1 MHRITSKSID
11 ASAISRQI
19 IRFLR
24 IRPDTEKPP
33 EENFRRSLSVCDNL
47 RDSMKPMPK
56 NTEPMV
62 AADYVELIRSA
73 AVYDVA
79 SKTPLDLARN
89 LSLRLGNRILLKR
102 EDLQSIFS
110 FKLRG
115 AYNKLTTLPQDTL
128 EAGIICS
135 SAGNHA
141 QGVALAAQRKGI
153 RAVVV
158 MPVTTPSIKVEAVKT
173 LGGEVVLHG
182 DTYDDAY
189 THARE
194 LEKEQELTFIHPFD
208 DPDVIAGQGTIGMEI
223 LEQTDETISAVFVP
237 IGGGGLISGIAA
249 YIKGVNPDIRIIGV
263 EPEDSAAM
271 RDSLAAGKPIVLDHV
286 GIFADGVAVRRVG
299 EETFRLC
306 QELVDDIVTVDTDQI
321 CAAIRDIFEDTRSIV
336 EPAGALAVAGAKK
349 YLGDNETA
357 DETFVVINCGANVN
371 FDRLRHIAERAAV
384 GEQREMLLAVEIPE
398 EKGSFRAF
406 CNALGRRSITE
417 FNYRYSDSSKAHIF
431 VGVELRHGHVER
443 QELINKLHGLGYPL
457 EDLSDNELAKLHVRH
472 MVGGTGTG
480 IENERL
486 FRFEFPER
494 PGALLD
500 FLQAVGTDWNISL
513 FHYRNH
519 GSDHGRILAGIQ
531 VPPEEAQELE
541 SHLSKLG
548 YAHWEESNNPA
559 YAMFLA

>member
-1 MHRITSKSID
+1 
-11 ASAISRQI
+11 
-19 IRFLR
+19 
-24 IRPDTEKPP
+24 
-33 EENFRRSLSVCDNL
+33 
-47 RDSMKPMPK
+47 
-56 NTEPMV
+56 MV
-62 AADYVELIRSA
+62 ADYVELIRNA
-73 AVYDVA
+73 AVYEVA

-89 LSLRLGNRILLKR
+89 LSLRLGNRILMKR
-102 EDLQSIFS
+102 EDLQSVFS

-115 AYNKLTTLPQDTL
+115 AYNKLSAMPQDVL

-135 SAGNHA
+135 SAGNHG

-153 RAVVV
+153 SAVIV
-158 MPVTTPSIKVEAVKT
+158 MPVTTPSIKVEAVKSF
-173 LGGEVVLHG
+173 GGEIVMHG

-189 THARE
+189 SHARK
-194 LEKEQELTFIHPFD
+194 LEKERELTFIHPFD
-208 DPDVIAGQGTIGMEI
+208 DPDVIAGQGTIGKEI

-249 YIKGVNPDIRIIGV
+249 YIKGVNPDVQIIGV
-263 EPEDSAAM
+263 EPDDSAAM
-271 RDSLAAGKPIVLDHV
+271 RDSLAAGRPIVLDHV

-299 EETFRLC
+299 DETFRLC
-306 QELVDDIVTVDTDQI
+306 QELVDGIVTVDTDQI

-349 YLGDNETA
+349 YLADNETR

-398 EKGSFRAF
+398 EKGSFRNF
-406 CNALGRRSITE
+406 CDALGRRSITE

-431 VGVELRHGHVER
+431 VGIELRHGHAER
-443 QELINKLHGLGYPL
+443 REIIDKLHGLGYPL

-472 MVGGTGTG
+472 MVGGPGSG

-531 VPPEEAQELE
+531 VPPDEAEELE

-548 YAHWEESNNPA
+548 YAHWEESTNPA